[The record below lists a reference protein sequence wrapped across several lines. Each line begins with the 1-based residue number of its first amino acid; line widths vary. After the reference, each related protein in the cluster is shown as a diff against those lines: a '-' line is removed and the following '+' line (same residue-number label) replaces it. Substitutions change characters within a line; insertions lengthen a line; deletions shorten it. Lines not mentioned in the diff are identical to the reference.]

1 MPCLLWISCC
11 LCLSAGMVG
20 ICVGS
25 SCPHLD
31 HPICSLPLSLPCRTC
46 YPLITHQYHHPG
58 VQTMAI
64 SLVPWHADPTGFLFR
79 TSLEK
84 LRVYAA
90 SVPAF
95 WVSLVLM
102 RPGYDGLDRGS
113 RGQAASHQLL
123 PPRPTLSAAITARPH
138 LQRHGEEGGGKAWLA
153 FGPIRPLGK
162 ASRPF

>member
-1 MPCLLWISCC
+1 LPAVDLLLSVPVCRDGWHLRWFLLSPFGPSH
-11 LCLSAGMVG
+11 LFPAVVVALPHLLSA
-20 ICVGS
+20 
-25 SCPHLD
+25 
-31 HPICSLPLSLPCRTC
+31 
-46 YPLITHQYHHPG
+46 HHSPVSPSRCANNG
-58 VQTMAI
+58 HI
-64 SLVPWHADPTGFLFR
+64 SRALARRSYGFLFR

-138 LQRHGEEGGGKAWLA
+138 LQRHGEEGGGKARLA
-153 FGPIRPLGK
+153 FGPIRLLGK